1 MIYKNKKL
9 YEKKNKYKY
18 KYLLQKYLLKKTK
31 VKNESAFPPIFPLE
45 PFCVRTNSSG
55 CCNNYISYLLFPFV

>member
-1 MIYKNKKL
+1 MKKKTNININTYYKST
-9 YEKKNKYKY
+9 Y
-18 KYLLQKYLLKKTK
+18 LKKQK